1 MNWTNQN
8 ITKQVVFLRPHL
20 GYLRVKYLKSLHA
33 EARIIRIFKTDFHAQ
48 TISYINDVTVTTP
61 VSLHKAHQRLLPRF
75 VAVTTKR
82 IAQCPTFS
90 SKAVEYLK
98 MLPTS
103 GQSVDSALPGRNDF
117 LSLPQLRGLQRNDKV
132 MNPQPLGFADPRC
145 DHAGV
150 HLET

>member
-82 IAQCPTFS
+82 IA
-90 SKAVEYLK
+90 
-98 MLPTS
+98 
-103 GQSVDSALPGRNDF
+103 
-117 LSLPQLRGLQRNDKV
+117 
-132 MNPQPLGFADPRC
+132 
-145 DHAGV
+145 
-150 HLET
+150 